1 MPNGGRQERA
11 LKGGTAEMER
21 KHFRFNLELRGGAGG
36 AVHKDSASKR
46 IPNNRKT
53 MNCVITD

>member
-21 KHFRFNLELRGGAGG
+21 KHFRFNLELRGGGG
-36 AVHKDSASKR
+36 GGGRAQR
-46 IPNNRKT
+46 
-53 MNCVITD
+53 